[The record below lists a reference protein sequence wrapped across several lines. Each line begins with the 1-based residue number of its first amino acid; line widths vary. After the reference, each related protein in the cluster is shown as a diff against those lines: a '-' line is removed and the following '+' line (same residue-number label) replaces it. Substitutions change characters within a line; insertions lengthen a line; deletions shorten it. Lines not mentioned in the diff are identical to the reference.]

1 MKELIEKIAQ
11 ALVDN
16 PDEVSVAEIEGQQTL
31 VIELRVAKED
41 FGKIIG
47 KKGRT
52 AIAIRTILN
61 AVSAKEKK
69 RAILEI
75 VE

>member
-1 MKELIEKIAQ
+1 MKELIQYIAQ

-16 PDEVSVAEIEGQQTL
+16 PDQVVVQEITTQQTL
-31 VIELRVAKED
+31 VLELSVAKED
-41 FGKIIG
+41 IGKVIG

-52 AIAIRTILN
+52 AQAMRTILSC
-61 AVSAKEKK
+61 VSAKEEK

>member
-52 AIAIRTILN
+52 AVAIRTILN

>member
-1 MKELIEKIAQ
+1 MKELIERIAK
-11 ALVDN
+11 ALVDY
-16 PDEVSVAEIEGQQTL
+16 PDEVSVAEIEGKQTL

-47 KKGRT
+47 KKGHT
-52 AIAIRTILN
+52 AVAIRTILN
-61 AVSAKEKK
+61 AVSAKERK

>member
-11 ALVDN
+11 SLVDR
-16 PDEVSVAEIEGQQTL
+16 PDQVAVTEKKGDFTSVY
-31 VIELRVAKED
+31 ELSVAKED
-41 FGKIIG
+41 LGKVIG

-52 AIAIRTILN
+52 AVAMRTILN
-61 AVSAKEKK
+61 TASSKDRK

-75 VE
+75 LD